1 MFYVK
6 IHDAGYRKIIAV
18 CDMQLIGKN
27 LTNGEIKL
35 DVSERFYKGDLK
47 NKDELI
53 NGVDVYLSDQKF
65 SRSVLGPQLKRRFK
79 GELKITRSLYGQ
91 NKLTSRLVYR
101 ATI

>member
-53 NGVDVYLSDQKF
+53 NILNSAESINVIGNEAVALCVEIGLVDNENILKF
-65 SRSVLGPQLKRRFK
+65 GDVS
-79 GELKITRSLYGQ
+79 YA
-91 NKLTSRLVYR
+91 LVVEG
-101 ATI
+101 